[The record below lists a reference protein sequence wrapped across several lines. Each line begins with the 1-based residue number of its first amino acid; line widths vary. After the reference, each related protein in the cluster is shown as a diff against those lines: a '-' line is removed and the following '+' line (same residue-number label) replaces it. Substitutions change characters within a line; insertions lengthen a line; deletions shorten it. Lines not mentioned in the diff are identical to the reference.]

1 MSVASP
7 VREMGDKNRPDSQL
21 SASGQM
27 PISSRSTPSEYRSC
41 VGSNLSGRRLSSVRM
56 KIQRLLEIGYAFI
69 RAISSGSRDIKSA
82 EGLEYSKPN
91 KYGLEMSIAEAY
103 QLAYLIALRKMTQT
117 QVYNSKRTWEEN
129 AEMLRPLR

>member
-1 MSVASP
+1 
-7 VREMGDKNRPDSQL
+7 
-21 SASGQM
+21 
-27 PISSRSTPSEYRSC
+27 
-41 VGSNLSGRRLSSVRM
+41 M

-69 RAISSGSRDIKSA
+69 RDISSGSRDIKSA
-82 EGLEYSKPN
+82 EGLDYSKPN

-129 AEMLRPLR
+129 AEMLRTLR